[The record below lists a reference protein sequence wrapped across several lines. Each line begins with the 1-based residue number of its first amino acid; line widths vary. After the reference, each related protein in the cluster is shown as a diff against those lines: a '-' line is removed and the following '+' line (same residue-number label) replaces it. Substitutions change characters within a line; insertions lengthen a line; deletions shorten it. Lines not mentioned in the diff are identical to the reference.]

1 MDLESFSPSAYSCA
15 LAVGISIRHFLPRGL
30 LHTLSYTFSPL
41 GRADADVG
49 AAVERAVTVSEE

>member
-49 AAVERAVTVSEE
+49 AAV